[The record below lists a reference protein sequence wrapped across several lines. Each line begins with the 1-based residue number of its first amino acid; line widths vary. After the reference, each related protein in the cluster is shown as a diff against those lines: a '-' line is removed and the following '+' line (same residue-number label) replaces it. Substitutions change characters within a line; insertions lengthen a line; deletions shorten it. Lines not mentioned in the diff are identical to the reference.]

1 MEFEDSNKI
10 SLEQHLTNL
19 SSRPRIEIL
28 KRLQDQI
35 TPVEYRELQK
45 VFQKFSNEKKTL
57 AYHINVLKVAHYIV
71 LDNKGYLI
79 TPLGYSVVKELE
91 KFEEGLSNS
100 SKIKVRTSKYT

>member
-35 TPVEYRELQK
+35 SPVEFRELQK
-45 VFQKFSNEKKTL
+45 TFQKYSN
-57 AYHINVLKVAHYIV
+57 AA
-71 LDNKGYLI
+71 GYGI
-79 TPLGYSVVKELE
+79 
-91 KFEEGLSNS
+91 F
-100 SKIKVRTSKYT
+100 

>member
-45 VFQKFSNEKKTL
+45 FSKNFQMKRKL
-57 AYHINVLKVAHYIV
+57 W
-71 LDNKGYLI
+71 LI
-79 TPLGYSVVKELE
+79 ILT
-91 KFEEGLSNS
+91 F
-100 SKIKVRTSKYT
+100 